1 MEPLADRFGRTV
13 NYLRISLTH
22 RCNYSCFFCHH
33 EGEYQNGSEM
43 TLEEIEN
50 LVRAASRRGIRR
62 VKLTG
67 GEALLR
73 KDLLDIVKSL
83 APLVDDLSLTTNGSR
98 LEEMAFELK
107 DAGLDRVNISL
118 HTLDPATFLRI
129 AGIDNLEA
137 VKRGIQSAVEVG
149 LNPVK
154 INMTILKGIN
164 ENEINAM
171 MDFAGDT
178 GVILQLIELQYMP
191 EENDKTWQEY
201 WVDLEAAERQ
211 LEADASE
218 IRKRSLHAR
227 RQYTVPLAN
236 GEVVVE
242 VVRPT
247 HNSSFCESCTRLRM
261 TSDGRLKPC
270 LLRHDNL
277 VDIRCL
283 LGAEDPESLVDGAL
297 VRAVQAREP
306 YWRGEDGT

>member
-1 MEPLADRFGRTV
+1 MKPLADRFGRTV
-13 NYLRISLTH
+13 NYLRISLTQ

-33 EGEYQNGSEM
+33 EGEHQEGPEM

-73 KDLLDIVKSL
+73 EDFLDIVKSL

-98 LEEMAFELK
+98 LEEMALELK
-107 DAGLDRVNISL
+107 DAGLDRVNVSL
-118 HTLDPATFLRI
+118 HTLDPATFVRI
-129 AGIDNLEA
+129 TGRNNLEA
-137 VKRGIQSAVEVG
+137 VKRGIQSAVKAG

-154 INMTILKGIN
+154 INMTVLKDIN
-164 ENEINAM
+164 ENEIKAM
-171 MDFAGDT
+171 MDFAGRT
-178 GVILQLIELQYMP
+178 GTILQLIELQYMP
-191 EENDKTWQEY
+191 EENDRTWQRY
-201 WVDLEAAERQ
+201 WVDLEDAEQQ
-211 LEADASE
+211 LELEASE

-227 RQYTVPLAN
+227 RQYTVPLSH
-236 GEVVVE
+236 GQVVVE

-277 VDIRCL
+277 IDIRCL
-283 LGAEDPESLVDGAL
+283 LGGENPSSSVDGAL
-297 VRAVQAREP
+297 VRAVEAREP
-306 YWRGEDGT
+306 YWRGED

>member
-1 MEPLADRFGRTV
+1 
-13 NYLRISLTH
+13 
-22 RCNYSCFFCHH
+22 
-33 EGEYQNGSEM
+33 M

-73 KDLLDIVKSL
+73 EDFLDIVKSL

-98 LEEMAFELK
+98 LEEMALELK
-107 DAGLDRVNISL
+107 DAGLDRVNVSL
-118 HTLDPATFLRI
+118 HTLDPATFVRI
-129 AGIDNLEA
+129 TGRNNLEA
-137 VKRGIQSAVEVG
+137 VKRGIQSAVEAG

-154 INMTILKGIN
+154 INMTVLKDIN
-164 ENEINAM
+164 ENEIKAM
-171 MDFAGDT
+171 MDFAGRT
-178 GVILQLIELQYMP
+178 GTILQLIELQYMP
-191 EENDKTWQEY
+191 EENDRTWQRY
-201 WVDLEAAERQ
+201 WVDLEDAEQQ
-211 LEADASE
+211 LELEASE

-227 RQYTVPLAN
+227 RQYTVPLSH
-236 GEVVVE
+236 GQVVVE

-277 VDIRCL
+277 IDIRCL
-283 LGAEDPESLVDGAL
+283 LGGENPSSSVDGAL
-297 VRAVQAREP
+297 VRAVEAREP
-306 YWRGEDGT
+306 YWRGED